1 MSAPSSRLLRL
12 LAATLLLVGGA
23 IHTWLAFDGYGTG
36 DLEQL
41 FFVNGAASAVVAGAL
56 ALSRNPVPALAGA
69 GIAAGSLGAFVLS
82 RIGSGVV
89 GFRGTGL
96 DPFPEVP
103 LTLVVEAAAL
113 VVIALWLFRRADWIR
128 SNSVN
133 PRNRTGDPFSSRA

>member
-1 MSAPSSRLLRL
+1 MSVPSSRMLRL
-12 LAATLLLVGGA
+12 LAATLLFVGGA

-56 ALSRNPVPALAGA
+56 AVSRNPLPSLAGA

-82 RIGSGVV
+82 RTGSGVV

-113 VVIALWLFRRADWIR
+113 LVIALLVLRHAGWIR
-128 SNSVN
+128 SVL
-133 PRNRTGDPFSSRA
+133 DPSGPSR